1 MLGLSFDSGGV
12 RLARMAESLTI
23 IKALLAGE
31 RVTTAGKHYSVT
43 NAQVTPGAVQKPR
56 PPILVAGTGPRLL
69 ALAARE
75 ADIIALGIAPDATE
89 EAVAEKIA
97 TVRAAAGDRFE
108 QIVFNIQLMAVNGQV
123 PRWIAANF
131 GANLETW
138 ARSAAVPVV
147 TGTPDEICDQ
157 LQRRRESLGISYILC
172 SDELMETLAPVVE
185 RLTGR

>member
-23 IKALLAGE
+23 IKTLLAGE
-31 RVTTAGKHYSVT
+31 RVTAAGTHYTVT
-43 NAQVTPGAVQKPR
+43 NAQITPGPVQKPR
-56 PPILVAGTGPRLL
+56 LPILVAGSGPRLL
-69 ALAARE
+69 ALAAQE
-75 ADIIALGIAPDATE
+75 ADIIALGIAPDAME

-108 QIVFNIQLMAVNGQV
+108 QIELNIQLMAVNGQV

-131 GANLETW
+131 GANLATW
-138 ARSAAVPVV
+138 SHSAAIPVV
-147 TGTPDEICDQ
+147 MGTPDEICDQ

-172 SDELMETLAPVVE
+172 SDELMDELAPVVE
-185 RLTGR
+185 RLAGR